1 MQETPRLVRRAP
13 CGEGWGTGVGG
24 QERTQSLRPLTRTYL
39 ALLGPEWGLQLPSG
53 QKAVL
58 QAGQEG

>member
-1 MQETPRLVRRAP
+1 M
-13 CGEGWGTGVGG
+13 GVWG
-24 QERTQSLRPLTRTYL
+24 QERTQSLRPFTRRYL